1 MIYNRDMHNGGMRC
15 TAEMKYSGGMR
26 RTTVGEV
33 HSGGK
38 QITTTGE
45 SA

>member
-1 MIYNRDMHNGGMRC
+1 MIYNRDMHTGGLRC
-15 TAEMKYSGGMR
+15 TVEVKYSGGMR

-38 QITTTGE
+38 QITTTEE